1 MLYIIIAFI
10 KKWALPL
17 GMISGVL
24 VYLLFH
30 CLSILNPVKP
40 FAEKVGTHLIPILVF
55 TMLFITFCKI
65 APKKMQIYRWHFV
78 LVTVQLFSCV
88 LIALFLHFFPEFR
101 YKIVMEGVMVCLI
114 APTATAAAVITGNLG
129 GNESSLTTY
138 TIFSNIAVAVIIPLA
153 FPLVENSEKGT
164 LVQQFVIIL
173 QHVFPLLICPFF
185 AAWGLR
191 IFFPKAHV
199 RILQF
204 CSNLAFYLWAISL
217 IIVIGQTLRSLVNS
231 TVETHIQW
239 LLAISGLVVCVLQ
252 FAAGKII
259 GGHYHDRISAGQ
271 GLGQKNTVFAIWI
284 SYTYLSPVVSVAPS
298 SYILWQNIINSWQLW
313 RIQKKKKKQIL

>member
-1 MLYIIIAFI
+1 
-10 KKWALPL
+10 
-17 GMISGVL
+17 MISGVL
-24 VYLLFH
+24 VYLFFH
-30 CLSILNPVKP
+30 YLPILNPVKP
-40 FAEKVGTHLIPILVF
+40 LAEKAGTHLIPALVF

-65 APKKMQIYRWHFV
+65 DPKKMQIYRWHFV
-78 LVTVQLFSCV
+78 LVAVQLFSCV
-88 LIALFLHFFPEFR
+88 LIALSLHFFPGFR

-138 TIFSNIAVAVIIPLA
+138 TIFSNIAAAMIIPLT

-173 QHVFPLLICPFF
+173 QHVFPLLICPFL

-199 RILQF
+199 RILQL
-204 CSNLAFYLWAISL
+204 CSNLAFYLWAVSL

-231 TVETHIQW
+231 TVETHVQW
-239 LLAISGLVVCVLQ
+239 LLAISGLAVCVLQ

-259 GGHYHDRISAGQ
+259 GEHYHDRISAGQ

-313 RIQKKKKKQIL
+313 RIQKKKKQQIL

>member
-1 MLYIIIAFI
+1 
-10 KKWALPL
+10 
-17 GMISGVL
+17 MISGVL

-30 CLSILNPVKP
+30 YLPILNPVKP
-40 FAEKVGTHLIPILVF
+40 LAEKAGTHLIPVLVF

-65 APKKMQIYRWHFV
+65 DPKKMQIYRWHFV
-78 LVTVQLFSCV
+78 LVAVQLFSCV
-88 LIALFLHFFPEFR
+88 LIALSLHFFPEFR

-138 TIFSNIAVAVIIPLA
+138 TIFSNIAAAMIIPLT

-173 QHVFPLLICPFF
+173 QHVFPLLICPFL

-191 IFFPKAHV
+191 IFFSKAHV
-199 RILQF
+199 RILLF
-204 CSNLAFYLWAISL
+204 CSNLAFYLWAVSL

-231 TVETHIQW
+231 TEETHVQW
-239 LLAISGLVVCVLQ
+239 LLAISGLAVCVLQ

-259 GGHYHDRISAGQ
+259 GEHYHDRISAGQ